1 MKKHLTIF
9 AALALGGCAH
19 AEYQAGFLNEYADYS
34 CAALRSE
41 FSQSRQ
47 ALEGYVQDKRGR
59 SRVSA
64 AAEGAQYE
72 TIDLGGDFSYVNLL
86 PPSDGGPPRW
96 WGQYHRERMQAH
108 ARHQAILQRMAS
120 QGCSGW
126 NTDPSA

>member
-1 MKKHLTIF
+1 MKKYLTML
-9 AALALGGCAH
+9 AALALGSCAH
-19 AEYQAGFLNEYADYS
+19 AEYQAGFLDEYADHG
-34 CAALRSE
+34 CATLRAE
-41 FSQSRQ
+41 LSQSRQ
-47 ALEGYVQDKRGR
+47 ALQGYARDKR
-59 SRVSA
+59 SRDRVTA
-64 AAEGAQYE
+64 EAEGARHE

-126 NTDPSA
+126 NTNPRA